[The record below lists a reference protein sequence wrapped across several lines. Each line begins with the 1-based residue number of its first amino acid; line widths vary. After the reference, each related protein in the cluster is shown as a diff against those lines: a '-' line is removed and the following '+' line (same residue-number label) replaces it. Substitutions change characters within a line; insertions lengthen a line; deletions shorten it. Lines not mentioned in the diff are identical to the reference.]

1 MQYPVTNASPGKGKA
16 GEREDGRA
24 PAATRQR
31 FNTATCLSACLL
43 LTGGVVGWCQDAHDP
58 LLDLMIQKGML
69 TQDEAAKVKA
79 EADAMRTNSFNEA
92 LPPVQSKWK
101 IGKAIK
107 DVELFGDV
115 RVRFEQR
122 QAFTPLG
129 ERIELDRA
137 RLALRLGLRG
147 DLFDNFYFGF
157 RLETSSNPRS
167 SWITLG
173 GSSPAP
179 FGKSANGVNVGQ
191 AYLGWRS
198 ADWVDIT
205 AGKMPNP
212 LYTTPMLWD
221 PDLNP
226 EGLAE
231 RFKYTVGNADFF
243 ANFGQFL
250 YQDNNPSYISGSLLP
265 SVSGT
270 REETGIPPTFL
281 LAWQAGI
288 NYRFSESVSA
298 KVAGTLYQ
306 YLGLVTNAVTAAYS
320 GGIGN
325 SFIGEGSYGGK
336 GSGNPINGLTAQN
349 GISYNQIGLN
359 NLLVVDVPFEVNF
372 KISKQLRARVF
383 GDFAYN
389 LNGHQRAQDAVDA
402 LAAQSQLQL
411 APYPPPLVGYG
422 AQTGEVKAYQI
433 GFSIG
438 NGDTPGLV
446 NGTVAKKHTW
456 EFRTYWQHVEQY
468 ALDPNLLD
476 SDFFEGRGNM
486 QGINAGVAYAFT
498 DNVIG
503 AFRYGYAM
511 RINKNLGTG
520 GSNADIPQ
528 LNPIDHYNLFQLDMT
543 LKF

>member
-1 MQYPVTNASPGKGKA
+1 MGKA
-16 GEREDGRA
+16 GEQETGRA

-43 LTGGVVGWCQDAHDP
+43 LTGGVAGWCQDARDP

-101 IGKAIK
+101 ISKAVK

-122 QAFTPLG
+122 QAFTPPG

-179 FGKSANGVNVGQ
+179 FGKSADGVNVGQ
-191 AYLGWRS
+191 AYLGWRP

-212 LYTTPMLWD
+212 LYTTPMVWD

-250 YQDNNPSYISGSLLP
+250 YQDNNPSYISGSLLD
-265 SVSGT
+265 SVAGT
-270 REETGIPPTFL
+270 RGETGVPPTFL
-281 LAWQAGI
+281 LAWQAGV

-306 YLGLVTNAVTAAYS
+306 YLGLVTNAVTATYS

-336 GSGNPINGLTAQN
+336 GSGAPINGLTTQN

-359 NLLVVDVPFEVNF
+359 NLLVVDVPLEVNF
-372 KISKQLRARVF
+372 KISKKLSARVF

-389 LNGHQRAQDAVDA
+389 LNGSQRAQDAVDA
-402 LAAQSQLQL
+402 LSAQSQLQL
-411 APYPPPLVGYG
+411 APFPPPLVRYG
-422 AQTGEVKAYQI
+422 AQTGDVKAYQI

-446 NGTVAKKHTW
+446 NGTVAKKNTW

-476 SDFFEGRGNM
+476 SDFFEGRGNL

-528 LNPIDHYNLFQLDMT
+528 INPIDHYNIFQLDMT